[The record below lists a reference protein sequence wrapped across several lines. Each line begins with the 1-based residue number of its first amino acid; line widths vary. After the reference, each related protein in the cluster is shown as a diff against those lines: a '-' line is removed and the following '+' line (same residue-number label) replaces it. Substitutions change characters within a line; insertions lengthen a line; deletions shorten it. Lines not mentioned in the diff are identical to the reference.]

1 MARTSRVKWKDVKCA
16 FQIQPETVS
25 GLWASQWKLTR
36 LPPWELGVMTEVQD
50 S

>member
-1 MARTSRVKWKDVKCA
+1 
-16 FQIQPETVS
+16 
-25 GLWASQWKLTR
+25 LWASQWKLTR